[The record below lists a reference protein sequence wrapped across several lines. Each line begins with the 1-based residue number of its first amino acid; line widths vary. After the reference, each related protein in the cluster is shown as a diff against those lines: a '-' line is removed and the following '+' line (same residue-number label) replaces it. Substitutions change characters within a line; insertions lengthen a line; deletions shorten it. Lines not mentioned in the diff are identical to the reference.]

1 MSSLPMSAPSTSAT
15 TTIAEHLARRFQER
29 GAHEGFGIVGDFALK
44 LFDRLH
50 KQGFPILV
58 TADEQGAAFAAD
70 AFARVRGFGVC
81 AVTYSVGG
89 LKVANAAAGAWAENV
104 PLLILSGAPGLAER
118 RNDPLLHHKIKTFE
132 TQLEVY
138 RDLTVAQAV
147 LSNPRTAAEEIDRV
161 ISAMVAQQRPG
172 YIEVPR
178 DMVDLPIQR
187 PEGGVPVAL
196 PPVNPTRLELAV
208 AETIDLLEGAGD
220 AVAIAGVLAARRG
233 LGGDLL
239 AFAERFRVPIA
250 STSLSKGVVPETH
263 PLALGVYMGAVSPP
277 EVNARVEGARPLLCF
292 GVLFTDLV
300 MGGFTAQIDQGNLVD
315 CTDTQVS
322 IGHRTYL
329 EVPLWAFVP
338 ALMEAAERRGI
349 LEPGSMPPRAPRFE
363 ASAGRPLS
371 VQRVMACVASQ
382 IDDRHRLIV
391 DPGDCLFASVE
402 LPAPTPSLASAYY
415 ATMGYAVPAALGA
428 GRATP
433 ACRPVVLVGDGAFL
447 MTGLEALSAAYHG
460 VRPIIVVVDNEGYG
474 TQRPML
480 DGPYNDIPSLRA
492 EELPKAFG
500 LGVGRRCETEDAFA
514 SALSEAIEGNDLT
527 IIRACVPRHAC
538 SPALSRLTEALGKR
552 V

>member
-1 MSSLPMSAPSTSAT
+1 MSVPST

-44 LFDRLH
+44 LFARLH
-50 KQGFPILV
+50 EQGFPILV

-118 RNDPLLHHKIKTFE
+118 RDDPLLHHKIKTFD
-132 TQLEVY
+132 TQLDVY

-161 ISAMVAQQRPG
+161 IAAMVAAQRPG

-178 DMVDLPIQR
+178 DMVDLPIHR
-187 PEGGVPVAL
+187 PEGGVKVEL
-196 PPVNPTRLELAV
+196 PPVDPKRLELAV
-208 AETIDLLEGAGD
+208 SESLDRLEGAGD

-239 AFAERFRVPIA
+239 SFAESLRMPIA
-250 STSLSKGVVPETH
+250 STSLSKGIVPETH

-277 EVNARVEGARPLLCF
+277 RVNERVERARPLISF
-292 GVLFTDLV
+292 GVLYADLV
-300 MGGFTAQIDQGNLVD
+300 MGGFTQQIERENLID

-322 IGHRTYL
+322 VGHRTYFD
-329 EVPLWAFVP
+329 VPLWAFVP
-338 ALMEAAERRGI
+338 ALMEAARLRGVR
-349 LEPGSMPPRAPRFE
+349 ENDAMPPRAPRFE
-363 ASAGRPLS
+363 AHAGRPLS
-371 VQRVMACVASQ
+371 VERVMACVASQ

-447 MTGLEALSAAYHG
+447 MTALEALSAAYHG
-460 VRPIIVVVDNEGYG
+460 VKPIVVVVDNQGYG

-480 DGPYNDIPSLRA
+480 DGPFNDIPALRA

-514 SALSEAIEGNDLT
+514 AALSEAVETDELT
-527 IIRACVPRHAC
+527 IIRACVPQRAT
-538 SPALSRLTEALGKR
+538 SPALARLTAAMGKR